1 MSISLSLVTLHEII
15 MLILIAGITG
25 NIGSHAARHALMVG
39 HQVRGLGRSPDKME
53 HTLRSQLESFV
64 VSASYSDIAALDR
77 AVHGVDA
84 VICAYGGLPELHLDA
99 QLPLFRAVDRAGV
112 KRYLAAGWNYD
123 WRKIPFES
131 EPIYDAT
138 RMFHSQ
144 VSITSKIK
152 PLHIFSGILADVF
165 FNCGGDKGFLPK
177 DCGVW
182 DPEKRSMD
190 VWGTG
195 KEPWFFTTEEAAGKY
210 GVEVVTS
217 DDAENGGFVNVC
229 SFSHSLE
236 EIKDIYERIR
246 RVRVTMNQRGTVDDL
261 YRMSSEGRER
271 DGRAGFWDWHRYEF
285 HANCVSGVWN
295 LENLQNERFSN
306 VKATSLEEYLRTS
319 PDV

>member
-1 MSISLSLVTLHEII
+1 

-25 NIGSHAARHALMVG
+25 NIGGHAARHALAVG
-39 HQVRGLGRSPDKME
+39 HRVRGLGRSPERMDA
-53 HTLRSQLESFV
+53 TLRDQLESFIT
-64 VSASYSDIAALDR
+64 SSSYSDIAALDQ

-144 VSITSKIK
+144 VSITSELK

-165 FNCGGDKGFLPK
+165 FNRGGDRGFLPK

-182 DPEKRSMD
+182 DSEKKSMD

-195 KEPWFFTTEEAAGKY
+195 KEPWFFTTEEDAGKY
-210 GVEVVTS
+210 GVEIVTG
-217 DDAENGGFVNVC
+217 DDAEKGGFVNVC

-236 EIKDIYERIR
+236 EIKHIYER
-246 RVRVTMNQRGTVDDL
+246 VRGIIVTMNQRGTVNDL
-261 YRMSSEGRER
+261 YSMSTEGLEQEGRT
-271 DGRAGFWDWHRYEF
+271 GFWNWHRYEF

-295 LENLQNERFSN
+295 LDNLQNERFPK
-306 VKATSLEEYLRTS
+306 VTATSLEEYLRAT

>member
-1 MSISLSLVTLHEII
+1 

-25 NIGSHAARHALMVG
+25 NIGGHAAKHALAIG
-39 HQVRGLGRSPDKME
+39 HQVRGLGRSPEKL
-53 HTLRSQLESFV
+53 HPILHSQLESFV
-64 VSASYSDIAALDR
+64 TSSSYSDIASLDR
-77 AVHGVDA
+77 AVEGVDA

-99 QLPLFRAVDRAGV
+99 QLPLFRAVDHAGV
-112 KRYLAAGWNYD
+112 NRYLAAGWNYD
-123 WRKIPFES
+123 WRKISFES

-144 VSITSKIK
+144 VSITSNLK

-165 FNCGGDKGFLPK
+165 FNRGGDKGFLPK

-182 DPEKRSMD
+182 NPEKKAMD

-195 KEPWFFTTEEAAGKY
+195 KEPWFFTTEEDAGRY

-217 DDAENGGFVNVC
+217 KGAEEGGFVSVC
-229 SFSHSLE
+229 SFKHSLE
-236 EIKDIYERIR
+236 EIKEIYERLR
-246 RVRVTMNQRGTVDDL
+246 GVKVTMNQRGTVDDL
-261 YRMSSEGRER
+261 YRMSAEGQEKE
-271 DGRAGFWDWHRYEF
+271 GRAGFWNWHRYEF

-295 LENLQNERFSN
+295 LDNLQNERFPN
-306 VKATSLEEYLRTS
+306 VKATSLEKYLRIS